1 MGCCKKQLTFLVDV
15 GGGNSYTHYLSV
27 DSTTNFGQAT
37 HNGTSLVVSGG
48 GRLITI
54 TVAAVADWKAIDAF
68 QAAYNTLMGDSALVT
83 TAVDI
88 DTDSIDPSAVVVS

>member
-1 MGCCKKQLTFLVDV
+1 MGCCKKQLTFTVLAS
-15 GGGNSYTHYLSV
+15 GNSYTHYLAV

-37 HNGTSLVVSGG
+37 HNGTSLTVSGG
-48 GRLITI
+48 GRLVTI
-54 TVAAVADWKAIDAF
+54 TVAAVADWKAIEVF
-68 QAAYNTLMGDSALVT
+68 QTAYNTLMGDSALVT